1 MQNVS
6 RKGLY
11 KEDGHFSSEDMM
23 LNVSRRGLCLCGG
36 HFFQRR
42 CSAECFSQGIEL
54 IAQTCSELFLCK
66 GFQVR
71 IWCSMFLAED
81 GAQKTGIFCSE
92 DAVQNVSSMG
102 LSNAAWGRFGFFL
115 WRLRVP

>member
-1 MQNVS
+1 MFLAGDCVCVV
-6 RKGLY
+6 GI
-11 KEDGHFSSEDMM
+11 
-23 LNVSRRGLCLCGG
+23 
-36 HFFQRR
+36 FFQRR

-102 LSNAAWGRFGFFL
+102 LSNAAWGRFGFVL